1 MANNISEI
9 REEIRSKDETNPL
22 LLLGDDQLKER
33 LYNNSDSLQE
43 KYTDYASFQKTFG
56 EADKIIERQKYLK
69 ESPFNYSITKKLAD
83 VFEGDNLK
91 LLRARQKLKLQT
103 PLSAGVSDT
112 LSGVGSILEDYTPV
126 GRLPDRVKAG
136 FADAFSLSKGV
147 LFGQDNLVTE
157 DEDGYKKSVVAPE
170 NTITNTLVRGGS
182 SLAVPYG
189 GTLRAFN
196 YADKFRQASKIKKAQ
211 KLFPDSTVKS
221 VKSVPSKYPITKL
234 AAKTLVASEVSSQV
248 AINPENALVGNFIGK
263 FIGDDKE
270 TLQTLIEYVSADES
284 KTDGENRVALLFD
297 GLFLSGTITAGVKIG
312 GLVFNSSKKLLRYF
326 KDIKAKGTVEEKK
339 ELIETITEA
348 SKESPSATKTLYEF
362 NEEGIPVPVRPVAAK
377 DSWKQKKE
385 YELKTPDVRA
395 PEPED
400 VLNLYGFSENSFL
413 RNSDFILGAFG
424 RSRGTYTP
432 KMFEVL
438 NLNANA
444 AVAWSSKGEQLMR
457 QVDNTLESLA
467 KNPSVNLNK
476 KQLDKLFDNYITGKG
491 NLDDL
496 PVALQEVAK
505 DSRTQIDIVSEM
517 ISQSKYVS
525 PELRKVIGNELGV
538 YLRTTY
544 KKFDDPNWKP
554 SSKVIRDGVQMVYKK
569 MSKYKVNEE
578 KMMTAKG
585 RESIRKEAEASIDII
600 LRNAKYSENVFD
612 FLNTVKGTGQAK
624 VIFKE
629 KQKLS
634 KEIQNLLGV
643 ETETSKRIFST
654 LNTLGE
660 FIHSQSTFAK
670 FKELGYNKYFFDKP
684 TGQFSFQIKGKQFGA
699 LDKMYTTDTMRLNFY
714 NPVKLAIEKD
724 GSGVVDFGVN
734 AVKMMYATKGFS
746 QGSKTVFNNITH
758 ERNFQ
763 SSGLIM
769 LGNGMNPI
777 SRKSYKHLQVAW
789 SSVKLTD
796 NVAINNLYNKYLS
809 LGITNQNAKIGDIRS
824 LLESAEKTGAGGI
837 INKYAETFKVKKV
850 YDKVTK
856 AYVAEDDIWKIAVF
870 ENELATLK
878 KALPTEKLSVLE
890 REAARITR
898 NTMPTYDMIP
908 FGFKALRYSPWGN
921 YMSFHAERFR
931 NTFHTYKQAAEEINS
946 GNSILVKRGYKR
958 LGAKVAVGQRG
969 AAITA
974 FTSLQ
979 LAGVGKEE
987 DKHIKSLMQQDY
999 HGDDW
1004 VYDTQASTGKL
1015 TFSDVKYTD
1024 PDGPVNDVI
1033 STVFEYTNTD
1043 NMSQQDFE
1051 ERLFTAVTDSFGKI
1065 LAPFVDETILFGAVA
1080 DLTFRNGQTAQMDGS
1095 LETIPNWDTT
1105 SNKTM
1110 DSRMNNFMVGT
1121 KHVLNKAFKPV
1132 ILDNVGNIISA
1143 FRAKEDKYGVKKNV
1157 ELEVFK
1163 NLVGFNFKAVDRDN
1177 LYKSLAQNVGRF
1189 NGEKGIATNEIMY
1202 KDIENSR
1209 VELSEEDVL
1218 ENFKSANRQYYI
1230 QYSQTAH
1237 KVNSILELAK
1247 LDNSRVQQGGESR
1260 FNLDYD
1266 TTRKTLE
1273 EKGMPTAIINQMLR
1287 SDSNPQFIPLSFS
1300 EEKFSRL
1307 YKMNPNLDIG
1317 YLRAELNNARINFL
1331 KLPVLD
1337 MRSDYS
1343 EKDIKAFKET
1353 TTKSEPRLKKYK
1365 GLEVNVPYTKD
1376 ESETR
1381 INKFTGVPYVEQMDR
1396 LGFVDGGNVGNP
1408 IVGTEI
1414 LNNEII
1420 KTFQDGTTSST
1431 IIKETEEQGLK
1442 QVAPIVE
1449 FLTGGT
1455 LFKTGKVIGEVGGE
1469 IIQKKIMPKTIYHG
1483 SGVNNLK
1490 TIKSTNSRMDNP
1502 SSGLQSVIFASS
1514 SKGTA
1519 AIYAKNQVPEVGV
1532 KNILTKGVV
1541 DKGTVYPIDT
1551 SEISKNVIKSF
1562 GKNKVIN
1569 SASPPKKLLKNL
1581 DKEIKFLS
1589 SSSAKSLLGNDFK
1602 RQAKSLKMFKA
1613 QLTKDK
1619 DIYVTK
1625 VNPTVR
1631 NFLEKNNISVIKT
1644 NPVKGKS
1651 TYILVRDEVSPISKG
1666 K

>member
-1 MANNISEI
+1 MANNINEI

-22 LLLGDDQLKER
+22 LLLGDEQLKQR
-33 LYNNSDSLQE
+33 LYNNSDSLQG
-43 KYTDYASFQKTFG
+43 KYKDYASFQKTFN
-56 EADKIIERQKYLK
+56 EADKIIKRKKDLK
-69 ESPFNYSITKKLAD
+69 ESPFNYNITKKIAD
-83 VFEGDNLK
+83 VFEGDNLRYLKARNRVK
-91 LLRARQKLKLQT
+91 LESSIA
-103 PLSAGVSDT
+103 AGVSDT
-112 LSGVGSILEDYTPV
+112 VSGVGSILEDYTPL
-126 GRLPDRVKAG
+126 GRLPDKIKAG
-136 FADAFSLSKGV
+136 FADVFSLSKSVVVGKDY
-147 LFGQDNLVTE
+147 LIPEEQ
-157 DEDGYKKSVVAPE
+157 DGYKTSVIAPE
-170 NTITNTLVRGGS
+170 KTTAKALVRGGS
-182 SLAVPYG
+182 SLVVPYV

-196 YADKFRQASKIKKAQ
+196 YADKFRQASKIKKIQ
-211 KLFPDSTVKS
+211 KLFPDSKVKS
-221 VKSVPSKYPITKL
+221 LKSIPSKYPITK
-234 AAKTLVASEVSSQV
+234 AALKTLTASEVSSQV
-248 AINPENALVGNFIGK
+248 ALSPESAFMGNFIGG
-263 FIGDDKE
+263 FIGDDSE
-270 TLQTLIEYVSADES
+270 TLQTFIDYVSSDES

-297 GLFLSGTITAGVKIG
+297 GLFLSGTITAGIKIG
-312 GLVFNSSKKLLRYF
+312 GFVFNSSKDLLRYV
-326 KDIKAKGTVEEKK
+326 KDIKAKGTPEEKK
-339 ELIETITEA
+339 ALVETVTQS

-362 NEEGIPVPVRPVAAK
+362 NEEGIPVPTKPVAVEN
-377 DSWKQKKE
+377 SWKKKK
-385 YELKTPDVRA
+385 YKLKTPDVRT
-395 PEPED
+395 PESND
-400 VLNLYGFSENSFL
+400 VLKLYTFSENAFIRNADFL
-413 RNSDFILGAFG
+413 LSAFG
-424 RSRGTYTP
+424 KSRGTYTP

-476 KQLDKLFDNYITGKG
+476 KQLDDLFDNFIMRKG

-496 PVALQEVAK
+496 PVALKEVAE
-505 DSRTQIDIVSEM
+505 DSRKQIDILSGM

-525 PELRKVIGNELGV
+525 PELREVIGKELGV

-554 SSKVIRDGVQMVYKK
+554 SSKVIQEAEEMIYKK
-569 MSKYKVNEE
+569 MTKYKDNVELM
-578 KMMTAKG
+578 KTVKG
-585 RESIRKEAEASIDII
+585 RETVRNQAKASVDII

-612 FLNTVKGTGQAK
+612 FLNTVKGTGQSK

-643 ETETSKRIFST
+643 ETQTSKRIFST

-670 FKELGYNKYFFDKP
+670 FKELGKNKYFFDKP
-684 TGQFSFQIKGKQFGA
+684 TGQFSYQIKGKQFGD

-734 AVKMMYATKGFS
+734 TIKMMYAAKGFS

-769 LGNGMNPI
+769 LGNGMNPL
-777 SRKSYKHLQVAW
+777 SRKSFEALEVAW

-824 LLESAEKTGAGGI
+824 LLESAEKTGMGGI
-837 INKYAETFKVKKV
+837 INKIGEVTKIKKV
-850 YDKVTK
+850 YAKVTK

-946 GNSILVKRGYKR
+946 GNPILVKRGYKR

-979 LAGVGKEE
+979 LAGVSKEE
-987 DKHIKSLMQQDY
+987 DEHIKVLMQQDY

-1043 NMSQQDFE
+1043 NMSQQEFE
-1051 ERLFTAVTDSFGKI
+1051 EKLFTAVTDSFGKI
-1065 LAPFVDETILFGAVA
+1065 LAPFMDETILFGAVA

-1110 DSRMNNFMVGT
+1110 DSKMNNFMVGT
-1121 KHVLNKAFKPV
+1121 KHILNKAFKPV
-1132 ILDNVGNIISA
+1132 VLDNVGNIISA
-1143 FRAKEDKYGVKKNV
+1143 VRAKEDKYGVKKDV

-1163 NLVGFNFKAVDRDN
+1163 NLVGFNFKAIDKDN

-1189 NGEKGIATNEIMY
+1189 NGEKDIATNELMY

-1218 ENFKSANRQYYI
+1218 ENFKTANRQYYI
-1230 QYSQTAH
+1230 QYAQTAH
-1237 KVNSILELAK
+1237 KVNSILELTK

-1273 EKGMPTAIINQMLR
+1273 ERGMPTAIINEMLR
-1287 SDSNPQFIPLSFS
+1287 SDSNPQFIPLKFS
-1300 EEKFSRL
+1300 EEKFLKLS
-1307 YKMNPNLDIG
+1307 KMNPNIDMN

-1337 MRSDYS
+1337 MRVDYS
-1343 EKDIKAFKET
+1343 KKDIKAFKET
-1353 TTKSEPRLKKYK
+1353 TEKTKPRLKKYK
-1365 GLEVNVPYTKD
+1365 GLEVDVPYTKD
-1376 ESETR
+1376 EAETR
-1381 INKFTGVPYVEQMDR
+1381 INKFTGLPYVEQMDR
-1396 LGFVDGGNVGNP
+1396 LGFVDGGNIGNP
-1408 IVGTEI
+1408 IVETEV

-1420 KTFQDGTTSST
+1420 KTYQDGTTSST
-1431 IIKETEEQGLK
+1431 IIKGTEEQGL
-1442 QVAPIVE
+1442 QLVAPIVE

-1455 LFKTGKVIGEVGGE
+1455 LFRGSKVVGKVGKE
-1469 IIQKKIMPKTIYHG
+1469 IIQKKIMPKTVYHG
-1483 SGVNNLK
+1483 SSVKNLK
-1490 TIKSTNSRMDNP
+1490 KIKSANARVVKPNE
-1502 SSGLQSVIFASS
+1502 GLQSVIYTSKRDGMASYYGR
-1514 SKGTA
+1514 KG
-1519 AIYAKNQVPEVGV
+1519 E
-1532 KNILTKGVV
+1532 
-1541 DKGTVYPIDT
+1541 VYPIDT
-1551 SEISKNVIKSF
+1551 SEISKKAFSIANI
-1562 GKNKVIN
+1562 GKNKVLNTNNVPN
-1569 SASPPKKLLKNL
+1569 SLLKKLDREIKANTGRDKNALKVLKKQLTSSKRKRMMEHVGPKGADFLKN
-1581 DKEIKFLS
+1581 
-1589 SSSAKSLLGNDFK
+1589 
-1602 RQAKSLKMFKA
+1602 
-1613 QLTKDK
+1613 
-1619 DIYVTK
+1619 
-1625 VNPTVR
+1625 
-1631 NFLEKNNISVIKT
+1631 NNYKVIK
-1644 NPVKGKS
+1644 NPLSNPSYILIEDIVKVKGK
-1651 TYILVRDEVSPISKG
+1651 
-1666 K
+1666 

>member
-1 MANNISEI
+1 MANNINEI
-9 REEIRSKDETNPL
+9 REEIRSKDDTNPL

-43 KYTDYASFQKTFG
+43 KYIDYASFQATFNKT
-56 EADKIIERQKYLK
+56 DKIIESKKDLK
-69 ESPFNYSITKKLAD
+69 ESPFNYNITKKFAD

-103 PLSAGVSDT
+103 PMSAGVSDT
-112 LSGVGSILEDYTPV
+112 ISGVGSILEDYTPV
-126 GRLPDRVKAG
+126 GRLPDKVKAG
-136 FADAFSLSKGV
+136 FADVFSLSKSV
-147 LFGQDNLVTE
+147 LFGQDNLLTE
-157 DEDGYKKSVVAPE
+157 DEDGYKKSIVAPE
-170 NTITNTLVRGGS
+170 NTTANTIVRGGS
-182 SLAVPYG
+182 SLAVPYM
-189 GTLRAFN
+189 GTLKVFN
-196 YADKFRQASKIKKAQ
+196 YADKFRQASKIKKVQ

-221 VKSVPSKYPITKL
+221 VASKYPITKEVV
-234 AAKTLVASEVSSQV
+234 KTLAASEVSAQV
-248 AINPENALVGNFIGK
+248 AINPESAFMGNKIGK

-297 GLFLSGTITAGVKIG
+297 GLFLSGTITAGLKIG
-312 GLVFNSSKKLLRYF
+312 GFVFNSSKDLLRHF

-339 ELIETITEA
+339 ELIETITQA
-348 SKESPSATKTLYEF
+348 SKEGSSDTKTLYEF
-362 NEEGIPVPVRPVAAK
+362 NKEGVPVKIEPK
-377 DSWKQKKE
+377 DYWKKKE
-385 YELKTPDVRA
+385 YKLKTPNVRTA
-395 PEPED
+395 EPDDILKE
-400 VLNLYGFSENSFL
+400 YSFSTNNFL
-413 RNSDFILGAFG
+413 RNLDFLFAAFG

-444 AVAWSSKGEQLMR
+444 AIAWSSKGEQLMR

-544 KKFDDPNWKP
+544 KKFDDPRWKP
-554 SSKVIRDGVQMVYKK
+554 SSKVIQDAEEMIYTK
-569 MSKYKVNEE
+569 MSKYKKNEE
-578 KMMTAKG
+578 RMMSAKG
-585 RESIRKEAEASIDII
+585 RRIIRDEAKASVDII

-634 KEIQNLLGV
+634 KEIQDLLGL
-643 ETETSKRIFST
+643 EEQTSKRIFST

-734 AVKMMYATKGFS
+734 AIKMMYATKGFS

-769 LGNGMNPI
+769 LGNGMNPL
-777 SRKSYKHLQVAW
+777 SRKSFEALEVAW

-824 LLESAEKTGAGGI
+824 LLESAEKTGVGGF
-837 INKYAETFKVKKV
+837 INKIAEATKVKKV

-870 ENELATLK
+870 EKELATLK

-946 GNSILVKRGYKR
+946 GNPILIKRGYKR

-979 LAGVGKEE
+979 LAGVSKEE
-987 DKHIKSLMQQDY
+987 DKHIKNLMRQDY
-999 HGDDW
+999 HGNNW
-1004 VYDTQASTGKL
+1004 LYDTQASTGKL

-1043 NMSQQDFE
+1043 NMSQQEFE
-1051 ERLFTAVTDSFGKI
+1051 ERLFTATTNSFGKI

-1110 DSRMNNFMVGT
+1110 DSKMNNFMVGT

-1132 ILDNVGNIISA
+1132 VFDNVGNIISA
-1143 FRAKEDKYGVKKNV
+1143 FRATEDKYGVKKNV

-1209 VELSEEDVL
+1209 VKLSEEDVL

-1237 KVNSILELAK
+1237 KVNSILELEK

-1266 TTRKTLE
+1266 TTKKTLE
-1273 EKGMPTAIINQMLR
+1273 ERGMPTVIINQMLR

-1300 EEKFSRL
+1300 EEKFFKLS
-1307 YKMNPNLDIG
+1307 KANPNLNMG
-1317 YLRAELNNARINFL
+1317 YLRAELENERINFL

-1337 MRSDYS
+1337 MRIDYS
-1343 EKDIKAFKET
+1343 KKDIKAFKET
-1353 TTKSEPRLKKYK
+1353 TKKSEPRLKKYK
-1365 GLEVNVPYTKD
+1365 GLEVDVPYTKD
-1376 ESETR
+1376 EAETR
-1381 INKFTGVPYVEQMDR
+1381 VNKFTGVPYVEQMER
-1396 LGFVDGGNVGNP
+1396 LKFQDGGNIGNP

-1414 LNNEII
+1414 LNGKII
-1420 KTFQDGTTSST
+1420 KTFQDGNTSST
-1431 IIKETEEQGLK
+1431 IIKGAEEQGLT

-1455 LFKTGKVIGEVGGE
+1455 LFKTGIGAKEVVKE
-1469 IIQKKIMPKTIYHG
+1469 IIQKKMMPKTVYHG

-1490 TIKSTNSRMDNP
+1490 TIRSTNSRMDNP
-1502 SSGLQSVIFASS
+1502 SSGLQSAIFTSS

-1532 KNILTKGVV
+1532 KNILTKSVV

-1551 SEISKNVIKSF
+1551 SKISKNVIASF

-1581 DKEIKFLS
+1581 DKEIKFLLSGS
-1589 SSSAKSLLGNDFK
+1589 SKSLLGNDSR
-1602 RQAKSLKMFKA
+1602 RQAKSLEMFRA
-1613 QLTKDK
+1613 QLGKNK
-1619 DIYVTK
+1619 SIYVTK
-1625 VNPTVR
+1625 VNPTVK

-1644 NPVKGKS
+1644 NPVFVHQFKNKS
-1651 TYILVRDEVSPISKG
+1651 TYILIRDEVSPISKG